1 MTAWCSRPLLQQRVE
16 EKRLPRGSQLRRASA
31 PRKDYVLLTRR
42 SQPVD
47 ATLYLKRKRWS
58 VW

>member
-1 MTAWCSRPLLQQRVE
+1 MTARTYGRFDWRAKALAWSEHLYQRRKCVVRPRNVP
-16 EKRLPRGSQLRRASA
+16 KRW
-31 PRKDYVLLTRR
+31 R